1 MNGKIADVT
10 EEAGFVPSNH
20 SVGKTPTRDPSITA
34 LALHAIATAGPECHA
49 DLDSVLAGILRMANT
64 RIHHWFAALHRPAE
78 AEFVAS
84 MLVQPDFDEQIL
96 WDYLSGDPGKVQVR
110 RQLAQFLDSDLVQ
123 QILVG
128 SIRQGNHTS

>member
-20 SVGKTPTRDPSITA
+20 SIGTTPTRDPSVTA
-34 LALHAIATAGPECHA
+34 LALHAIVSAGPECHA
-49 DLDSVLAGILRMANT
+49 DLDSVMAGILRMANT

-78 AEFVAS
+78 AEFVAD
-84 MLVQPDFDEQIL
+84 MLVRPDFNEQML
-96 WDYLSGDPGKVQVR
+96 WDYLNGDPGKVQVR

-128 SIRQGNHTS
+128 SIRQGNHSS